1 MDFNRK
7 KDKVY
12 SFKSVND
19 LFGSDKGKMRIEL
32 FGSRLSTK
40 KFDLNKVLENCH
52 NNIKEFNRQ
61 LSNLNLL
68 KNELEK
74 LVAEQKAKELRESV
88 NKMSEEDAQVLLEQL
103 KAKLGQQ

>member
-1 MDFNRK
+1 MNFQNK
-7 KDKVY
+7 KGKVVTV
-12 SFKSVND
+12 KSVSE

-40 KFDLNKVLENCH
+40 KFNLNKVIENCD

-61 LSNLNLL
+61 LSNLKQL
-68 KNELEK
+68 KDELQK

-88 NKMSEEDAQVLLEQL
+88 DKMSEEDAQVLLEQL
-103 KAKLGQQ
+103 KAKLGQ

>member
-1 MDFNRK
+1 MIVKNK
-7 KDKVY
+7 KGKDVTVKNV
-12 SFKSVND
+12 SE

-40 KFDLNKVLENCH
+40 KFNLNKVLENCD

-61 LSNLNLL
+61 LSNLKLL
-68 KNELEK
+68 KDELKK

-88 NKMSEEDAQVLLEQL
+88 DKMSNEDAQVLLEQL
-103 KAKLGQQ
+103 KAKLGQ

>member
-1 MDFNRK
+1 MNFQNK
-7 KDKVY
+7 KGKDVTV
-12 SFKSVND
+12 KSVSE

-40 KFDLNKVLENCH
+40 KFNLNKVIENCD

-61 LSNLNLL
+61 LSNLKQL
-68 KNELEK
+68 KDELQK

-88 NKMSEEDAQVLLEQL
+88 DKMSEEDAQVLLEQL
-103 KAKLGQQ
+103 KAKLGQ

>member
-1 MDFNRK
+1 MNFIK
-7 KDKVY
+7 KKG
-12 SFKSVND
+12 KNITVNNVSE

-40 KFDLNKVLENCH
+40 KFSLNKVLENCD

-68 KNELEK
+68 KDELKK

-88 NKMSEEDAQVLLEQL
+88 DKLSNEDAQVLLEQL
-103 KAKLGQQ
+103 KTKLGQ